1 MREGSWF
8 EACFGKMTRI
18 VRGKGSKKR
27 KNERSEERNKKAK
40 ARKGERIV
48 IKEYWRR

>member
-1 MREGSWF
+1 MER
-8 EACFGKMTRI
+8 TRI
-18 VRGKGSKKR
+18 ACRKGSKKG